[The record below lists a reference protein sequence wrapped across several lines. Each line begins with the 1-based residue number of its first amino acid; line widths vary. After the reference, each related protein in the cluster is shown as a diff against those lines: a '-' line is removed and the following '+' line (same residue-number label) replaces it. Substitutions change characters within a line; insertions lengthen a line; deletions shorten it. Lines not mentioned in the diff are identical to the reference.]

1 MELNRVW
8 SMPNRWTFEIKPI
21 RKLIYK
27 YGGDF
32 KGWIDPFAGM
42 NSPAEIRNDLNPEMP
57 AEYHLDA
64 LEFLK
69 AQNRDFTTGVLY
81 DPPYSFRQARECYK
95 GVGKEMFESVTSM
108 KYWSDCKKHIA
119 KMVKINGIV
128 ICCGWNSNGIG
139 KNKGFKILEILIIAH
154 GGNKNDTI
162 VTVEQKFQD
171 KLF

>member
-1 MELNRVW
+1 MEINRVW
-8 SMPNRWTFEIKPI
+8 AMPSRWTFEIKPI

-57 AEYHLDA
+57 AEYHLRA
-64 LEFLK
+64 NEFLNK
-69 AQNRDFTTGVLY
+69 IGEQKYNGILF
-81 DPPYSFRQARECYK
+81 DPPYNLQQLKECYE
-95 GVGKEMFESVTSM
+95 GIGHELMKEDINYTYSRP
-108 KYWSDCKKHIA
+108 KDIA
-119 KMVKINGIV
+119 GNLIKLNGIA
-128 ICCGWNSNGIG
+128 ISFGWNSTGFG
-139 KNKGFKILEILIIAH
+139 KDRGFKRLEILLVCH
-154 GGNKNDTI
+154 GGHHNDTI